1 MKAPEGIVGCGY
13 SWLSYPMLLLAVA
26 VICKACMLLDASNFS
41 PYYSRCLKWSPLP
54 CFALLICWAA
64 ELRAQWSS
72 MRRLKA
78 CSWAALLCA
87 VNLLSWMHAAVAP
100 ACRCICMLRQS
111 LVGQCRFKF
120 FSSRAPAELAVP
132 VCDGCGG
139 LRAVCRPAHLHPES
153 PLPQIQ
159 ETHMNQQVIGAQELI
174 VSIYTHI
181 FTVLLSIT
189 CVMILFSSRS
199 MRTIYIRYT

>member
-1 MKAPEGIVGCGY
+1 MQLIVHSWCCWCVDPVWLMKAPEGIVGCGY

-26 VICKACMLLDASNFS
+26 VICKACMLLDASNFP

-87 VNLLSWMHAAVAP
+87 VNLLSWMHAAVAA
-100 ACRCICMLRQS
+100 ACRCICMLQQS

-139 LRAVCRPAHLHPES
+139 LQAVCRPARLHPDPPATGPS
-153 PLPQIQ
+153 DFGSMPC
-159 ETHMNQQVIGAQELI
+159 VIPFSFLFFLFG
-174 VSIYTHI
+174 
-181 FTVLLSIT
+181 LLH
-189 CVMILFSSRS
+189 
-199 MRTIYIRYT
+199 

>member
-1 MKAPEGIVGCGY
+1 MQLSCLALRCKSAELNACGGCGSLQVY
-13 SWLSYPMLLLAVA
+13 LHALA
-26 VICKACMLLDASNFS
+26 N
-41 PYYSRCLKWSPLP
+41 W
-54 CFALLICWAA
+54 
-64 ELRAQWSS
+64 
-72 MRRLKA
+72 
-78 CSWAALLCA
+78 
-87 VNLLSWMHAAVAP
+87 
-100 ACRCICMLRQS
+100 QS

-132 VCDGCGG
+132 VCHGCGG
-139 LRAVCRPAHLHPES
+139 LQSVCRPAHLHPES